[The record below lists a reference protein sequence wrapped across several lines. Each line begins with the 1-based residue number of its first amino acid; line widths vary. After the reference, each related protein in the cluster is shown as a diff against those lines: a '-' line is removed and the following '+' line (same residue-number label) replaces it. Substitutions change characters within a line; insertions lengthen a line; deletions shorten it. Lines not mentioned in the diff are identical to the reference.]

1 MKRAICLIMVLLLVL
16 IPVSGVYAGD
26 SMEVGVSVVGDSVVI
41 SGNAD
46 VWEDTDVSLMVMN
59 PGKTVSELTE
69 DNVMEIVKYQNQTET
84 DADGKFVFDFE
95 MDGERGIY
103 CFFIEV
109 SGYKLSYNGSFE
121 YLGSGY
127 VAELLEKINAAKAK
141 NDENAVKELIEG
153 NLLPL
158 SISDGHYREYIA
170 SKPDDTE
177 IYCYAIKNGAT
188 NDAETLK
195 KQLDEAALLL
205 CIKDAA
211 DGEKAYAAIGTLM
224 TEHFPNNCVYQ
235 TLRDTTVL
243 TSEQRNEICR
253 GYIGRDLY
261 SIGAFF
267 DSLSENVILTAANTA
282 ESYGELQRVLI
293 SNKDVIGFE
302 NMSKYE
308 TLGNKEKV
316 FTELFGTV
324 FSSVDDVRKK
334 VDAAIVS
341 AQKKENGGGNSGGG
355 TKGGSGGSG
364 FSSGGKAA
372 SIAGTVT
379 PGSVSANGKDGFAD
393 MDGFEWAKEA
403 VGFLYGKNVIN
414 GTDANHFNP
423 GGFVTREEF
432 LKMAVTAFGMYD
444 ETAEVNFDDVAS
456 GDWFY
461 RFVAS
466 AAKNGL
472 VNGVSAV
479 HFGTGEKI
487 VREDMSVIL
496 YRAAR
501 AAGYSPE
508 SGTVEFTDSALM
520 PDYAAE
526 AVGALNA
533 SGVIQGMED
542 GRFGFGEYSTRAQ
555 AAVVIYRLLKTT
567 MAA

>member
-46 VWEDTDVSLMVMN
+46 VWEDTDVSLMVLN
-59 PGKTVSELTE
+59 SGKSVSELTD

-205 CIKDAA
+205 CIKGAA

-324 FSSVDDVRKK
+324 FSSVADVRKK
-334 VDAAIVS
+334 VDAAIIS

-364 FSSGGKAA
+364 FSPGGKAA

-403 VGFLYGKNVIN
+403 VDFLYGKNVIN

-432 LKMAVTAFGMYD
+432 LKMAVTAFNMYD
-444 ETAEVNFDDVAS
+444 ETAEVNFDDVTAD
-456 GDWFY
+456 DWFY

-466 AAKNGL
+466 AFRRGI
-472 VNGVSAV
+472 VNGTDSAR
-479 HFGTGEKI
+479 FGAGEKI
-487 VREDMSVIL
+487 VREDMSVII

-501 AAGYSPE
+501 AAGYSIE
-508 SGTVEFTDSALM
+508 NGAAEFTDSEMM
-520 PDYAAE
+520 PEYAAE

-533 SGVIQGMED
+533 SGIIRGMED

-555 AAVVIYRLLKTT
+555 AAVVIYRLLKTAMT
-567 MAA
+567 A